1 MQNINI
7 YNNNN
12 KKYYYLLIYSYTIF
26 VSILAIQIFIYSTKI
41 PNSLFNISM
50 LFIFLVALFNYII
63 NNKQIKEG
71 WNTNTSCFK
80 LYKEYAETQKQI
92 DQIDE
97 DYTNLLEDIKVYLS
111 GIDKRYINL
120 EKDINYLLINLSGN
134 LSNVVETKNAWN
146 TQYITTL
153 TGINNMSNVLNEIQN
168 NTDPKQY
175 LKSQVLIPIT

>member
-7 YNNNN
+7 YNNN

-26 VSILAIQIFIYSTKI
+26 VSILAIQIFIYSIKI
-41 PNSLFNISM
+41 PNSLFKIAM
-50 LFIFLVALFNYII
+50 LFIFIVAVLNFII
-63 NNKQIKEG
+63 NNKPIKEG
-71 WNTNTSCFK
+71 WNTNSSCFK

-92 DQIDE
+92 DKIDE
-97 DYTNLLEDIKVYLS
+97 DYTNLLDDIKVYLS
-111 GIDKRYINL
+111 GIDNRYINL

-175 LKSQVLIPIT
+175 MKSQVLIPIT